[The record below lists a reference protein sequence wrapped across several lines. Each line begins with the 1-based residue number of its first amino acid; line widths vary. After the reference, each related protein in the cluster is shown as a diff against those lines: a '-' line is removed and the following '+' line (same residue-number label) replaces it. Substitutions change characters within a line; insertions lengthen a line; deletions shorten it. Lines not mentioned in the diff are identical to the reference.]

1 LTKDYLYDIL
11 IYNLLQINGGK
22 MKMKFNWKKIKFF
35 FSLHW
40 MKIILG
46 LVVLSLLTGF
56 IILMVNGIHA
66 WQNASRFM
74 KQQQLAMMPIQMFS
88 FLILGIVQGCVFV
101 FLYSQVLFKRGM
113 GSGQKKKAIRGED
126 VKIYWNDVI
135 GMEEAKQ
142 EASEVVKLITDRAE
156 LQRIGGKILRG
167 ILMLG
172 PPGCGKTYLAKAI
185 ATESKLP
192 FISMSGS
199 EFVEMFV
206 GVGASR
212 VRSLFKNARNLAA
225 MEGGC
230 IIFID
235 EIDAVGAQ
243 RTGDRGFGGQT
254 ETNRTVNQLLVEM
267 DGLKDQEHNV
277 IVIGATN
284 APKNYLDHAL
294 LRPGRFDRLIQ
305 VSLPGLEDRERL
317 FEYYLK
323 KVKYEADT
331 LSIPRLAR
339 RAVQKSPADIANL
352 VREAALLTVR
362 HNKPA
367 ITMKEINEAMDR
379 IELGVKRNIKM
390 NPKEKE
396 MTAYHEAGHAI
407 VGYLL
412 NPTKDVMK
420 ASIIFRGQALGAV
433 YSADR
438 EETHTW
444 DRKKLL
450 SGIKSSLGG
459 YVAEKIKYDTTT
471 SGVESDFQNAL
482 YWANRMVWEWGMGKS
497 GFLGNYGSL
506 DAQTS
511 GWYSSRGSVISEK
524 VKEQLNKDT
533 QEIMEQCQKEV
544 EELLTKQRTLLD
556 RFAQELVKKEELD
569 YDEIDAIFKEFNL
582 SRPNS

>member
-1 LTKDYLYDIL
+1 
-11 IYNLLQINGGK
+11 
-22 MKMKFNWKKIKFF
+22 MKLKLNWKKIKFF
-35 FSLHW
+35 LSLHW
-40 MKIILG
+40 IKILLG
-46 LVVLSLLTGF
+46 LVGLSLVTGLV
-56 IILMVNGIHA
+56 ILMVNGIHA
-66 WQNASRFM
+66 WHNASRFM
-74 KQQQLAMMPIQMFS
+74 KQQQLAMMPLQLFFFI
-88 FLILGIVQGCVFV
+88 IVGIIQGCVFV
-101 FLYSQVLFKRGM
+101 FLYSQVLFKRGF
-113 GSGQKKKAIRGED
+113 GQGQKKKAIKGED
-126 VKIYWNDVI
+126 VKISWNDVI

-167 ILMLG
+167 ILMVG

-185 ATESKLP
+185 ATESRLP
-192 FISMSGS
+192 FIAMSGS

-212 VRSLFKNARNLAA
+212 VRSLFKNARNLAE

-243 RTGDRGFGGQT
+243 RSGDRGFGGQT

-284 APKNYLDHAL
+284 APMNYLDQAL
-294 LRPGRFDRLIQ
+294 LRPGRFDRVIHAG
-305 VSLPGLEDRERL
+305 LPGLEDREKL

-362 HNKPA
+362 HKKPA
-367 ITMKEINEAMDR
+367 ITMKEINESMDR
-379 IELGVKRNIKM
+379 IELGVKRNIKQTA
-390 NPKEKE
+390 KEKE
-396 MTAYHEAGHAI
+396 MVAYHEAGHAI
-407 VGYLL
+407 IAYLL
-412 NPTKDVMK
+412 NPTDDVMK
-420 ASIIFRGQALGAV
+420 ASILPRAEALGVV
-433 YSADR
+433 YTPPR
-438 EETHTW
+438 EETHLD
-444 DRKKLL
+444 DREKLL
-450 SGIKSSLGG
+450 AKIKVSLGS
-459 YVAEKIKYDTTT
+459 YVAEKIKFGRTTQ
-471 SGVESDFQNAL
+471 GVEGDFKKAILNAH
-482 YWANRMVWEWGMGKS
+482 NMVWRWGMGKS
-497 GFLGNYGSL
+497 GYLGNYGFL
-506 DAQTS
+506 NAQTS
-511 GWYSSRGSVISEK
+511 GWSASQGSVISEK
-524 VKEQLNKDT
+524 VKEQLNEDT
-533 QEIMEQCQKEV
+533 QEILVQCQKEV
-544 EELLTKQRTLLD
+544 EELLTKQRPLLD
-556 RFAQELVKKEELD
+556 RFSQELVKKQELD